1 MGRRTD
7 PRQHGHR
14 STVVASAALVVAA
27 GLNLRDP
34 ITSVSATLDAVSA
47 HYGLSPAGAA
57 VLSSLPVLLLAVGAP
72 LGPLLDR
79 RFGPERSVLV
89 IAAALVLAVALR
101 PMGTVALFA
110 GTIVAGAA
118 ISGLSVLMP
127 RVIHDRLGSRAGLW
141 SGVFSTSFGVSAAL
155 GAGFTVPL
163 VAAFGSLPLALAAW
177 AVPALLVVAVA
188 AIAVGRAG
196 RRTTML
202 ATAGR
207 PRHPLR
213 AGRLLWQ
220 VTAFFGCQALVFF
233 ATAAWLPTLYVDRGA
248 TPEHAA
254 ALLAWLSLAG
264 LPASLVVPVIAG
276 RMPRQHVL
284 VAIAAAGTLVG
295 LAGVALAPV
304 ELAPV
309 FTGVLGLAQG
319 AAFGLGVALIVLKAR
334 SDVAAFSAFAQG
346 FGYAFA
352 ALGPLVLGLLHAA
365 AVPWVGA
372 VGVLA
377 AVVGGEA
384 IAGWAA
390 GRHVVE
396 RGTSAGGFAL
406 DAASGAD
413 AEHAN
418 DAASVAAADTD
429 AVGASER

>member
-1 MGRRTD
+1 MDRRAD
-7 PRQHGHR
+7 PRPHGHR
-14 STVVASAALVVAA
+14 STVVASGALVVAA

-34 ITSVSATLDAVSA
+34 ITSVSATLDAVTA

-57 VLSSLPVLLLAVGAP
+57 MLSSLPVLLLAAGAP

-101 PMGTVALFA
+101 PVGTLALFA

-118 ISGLSVLMP
+118 ISGLSVMMP
-127 RVIHDRLGSRAGLW
+127 RVIHDRLGTRAGLW

-155 GAGFTVPL
+155 GAGLTVPL
-163 VAAFGSLPLALAAW
+163 VAAVGSLPLALAAW
-177 AVPALLVVAVA
+177 AVPALLIVAVA
-188 AIAVGRAG
+188 GVAVARAG
-196 RRTTML
+196 RSAAPI
-202 ATAGR
+202 ATAPR

-213 AGRLLWQ
+213 STPLLWQ

-254 ALLAWLSLAG
+254 ALLAWLSVTG

-284 VAIAAAGTLVG
+284 IAVAAAGTLVG
-295 LAGVALAPV
+295 LAGVVLAPV
-304 ELAPV
+304 ALAPV

-319 AAFGLGVALIVLKAR
+319 AAFGLGVALIVLKAQG
-334 SDVAAFSAFAQG
+334 DVAAFSAFAQG

-352 ALGPLVLGLLHAA
+352 ALGPLVLGLLHAG

-377 AVVGGEA
+377 AVVAGEA

-390 GRHVVE
+390 GRHVVVRSVPADE
-396 RGTSAGGFAL
+396 IEP
-406 DAASGAD
+406 DAASAAD
-413 AEHAN
+413 AE
-418 DAASVAAADTD
+418 ADT
-429 AVGASER
+429 VGAAER